1 MVDLQLL
8 KARFT
13 ELHRQSPRLFSA
25 PGRVNLIGEHTDY
38 NDGFVLP
45 IAIDLRTFVAGA
57 PRSDTKIVVHSLA
70 FDQTLEFDLSE
81 PGRARRGTWL
91 DFVEGTARALLAR
104 GFPIAGAN
112 LLIES
117 DVPAG
122 AGLSASAALE
132 LSVGYALASLGG
144 TMNPDPL
151 TLALAGQSAEHEYVG
166 TQCGIMDQY
175 ISALAQ
181 QDRALL
187 IDCRSLTFEPI
198 SLQLGNACVLIC
210 DTRVKHELSSS
221 AYNERRRQC
230 EAGVLEIA
238 RQRPN
243 VRALRDVTVTE
254 FEALAPRLPP
264 LIERRCR
271 HVVNEDQRTL
281 AAARALASGQLVELG
296 RLMSASHASLRDD
309 YEVSCVEL
317 DEAVLAVSDTPGV
330 YGSRMTGG
338 GFGGCT
344 VTVLEREAV
353 PRAVRSISERLRTRF
368 EIDPQFFATNACAGV
383 AEEFESA

>member
-13 ELHRQSPRLFSA
+13 ELYRQLPRVFSA

-45 IAIDLRTFVAGA
+45 IAIDRRTFVAGA
-57 PRSDTKIVVHSLA
+57 PRLDARIVVHSQA
-70 FDQTLEFDLSE
+70 FAQTLEFDLSQ
-81 PGRARRGTWL
+81 PGQTRRGTWL

-104 GFPIAGAN
+104 GIPILGAN

-144 TMNPDPL
+144 TTNPDRL

-187 IDCRSLTFEPI
+187 IDCRSLTFEPV

-238 RQRPN
+238 RHRPN
-243 VRALRDVTVTE
+243 VRALRDVTVAE
-254 FEALAPRLPP
+254 FEALAPRLQP

-281 AAARALASGQLVELG
+281 AAARALASGQLLELG

-353 PRAVRSISERLRTRF
+353 PRVIRSISERLRTRF
-368 EIDPQFFATNACAGV
+368 KIDPQFFATNACAGV